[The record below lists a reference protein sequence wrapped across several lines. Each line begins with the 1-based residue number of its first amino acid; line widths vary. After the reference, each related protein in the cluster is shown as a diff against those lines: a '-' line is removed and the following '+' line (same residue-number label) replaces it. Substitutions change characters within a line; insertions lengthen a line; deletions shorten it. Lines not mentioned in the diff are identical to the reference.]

1 MVGTFCAT
9 CTAVGV
15 SLCVSAA
22 GDNDKESDEVKKDA
36 PSAFG
41 DVPSA
46 EKDKD
51 VASEK
56 DKNEKENTA

>member
-1 MVGTFCAT
+1 MHS
-9 CTAVGV
+9 
-15 SLCVSAA
+15 SLCIVVSVSAA
-22 GDNDKESDEVKKDA
+22 GDNDKESDEAKKDA

-51 VASEK
+51 VAAEK